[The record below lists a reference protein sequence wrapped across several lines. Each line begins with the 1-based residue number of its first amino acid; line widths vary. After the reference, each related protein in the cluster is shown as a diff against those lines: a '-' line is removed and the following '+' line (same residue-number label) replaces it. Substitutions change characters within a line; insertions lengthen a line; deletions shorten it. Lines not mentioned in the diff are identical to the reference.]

1 MGAKRKPEEPKAG
14 APEYM
19 LTYGDM
25 MTLLLCFFVLLFS
38 FSTIEKKD
46 FQHVMSAFKDAI
58 GVFPGATALEDATG
72 KMNKT
77 NIMIHYKKGTEKK
90 AGGQTFEP
98 TSKDSKFAADMM
110 GALEKFQKQG
120 DVNTLLR
127 EHGLILRVKGSLVFD
142 QGSAHLRENM
152 VEFLSRMAE
161 VLDREE
167 YRGRNVMVEG
177 HTDNLIVKSL
187 DYPSNWELSAHR
199 AINVVRY
206 LTEEER
212 LHPVEAARI
221 RAVGCSMYRPA
232 FPNDPVKGNPDNR
245 RVDIIVIPRSRFESD
260 ESKLTF
266 EYKDGNFEK
275 LGED

>member
-90 AGGQTFEP
+90 SGGEDFQP
-98 TSKDSKFAADMM
+98 TSKDSKFAADMK
-110 GALEKFQKQG
+110 GALEKLQKQG
-120 DVNTLLR
+120 DVSILFR
-127 EHGLILRVKGSLVFD
+127 EHGLILRVKGSLVFE
-142 QGSAHLRENM
+142 QGSAHLKENM

-161 VLDREE
+161 VLAREE
-167 YRGRNVMVEG
+167 YKDRNVMIEG
-177 HTDNLIVKSL
+177 HTDNHVISTL

-199 AINVVRY
+199 AINVLRY

-212 LHPVEAARI
+212 LHPLDPARV
-221 RAVGCSMYRPA
+221 RSVGCSMYRPA
-232 FPNDPVKGNPDNR
+232 APNDPEKGNPDNR
-245 RVDIIVIPRSRFESD
+245 RVDIIVVPRSKFESD
-260 ESKLTF
+260 GSKLTF
-266 EYKDGNFEK
+266 EYKDGQFEK
-275 LGED
+275 LGEE